1 MRFSIWSFM
10 EALKQSVAQARK
22 DKPEDAKPKAKA
34 KKAPAKKRA
43 AAR

>member
-1 MRFSIWSFM
+1 M

-22 DKPEDAKPKAKA
+22 DKPSAAKPKAK
-34 KKAPAKKRA
+34 KSVPAKKRA

>member
-1 MRFSIWSFM
+1 M

-22 DKPEDAKPKAKA
+22 DKPTAAKPKAKKSA
-34 KKAPAKKRA
+34 KAPAKKRA